1 MLLFLWL
8 VLSFALFVLFH
19 CIIIIFFCFC
29 FFLAKHFTVL
39 PCEMMGKKNAAISI
53 GLLCCNN
60 DFLFLLLLL
69 FPLASH
75 HGPLCSCLGNDF
87 FFFPSRCCWISALVA
102 LVIKTANSVRNERKA
117 PWLISLIYSLKFSS
131 YTLKYWNSIVW
142 TCGGVFANQ
151 TAQVIHFNKKQ
162 KWPEGNGNGD
172 MGYDRS
178 GRKYLFRG
186 KLFIGRVSVTWFH
199 SIDIFRFLNG

>member
-1 MLLFLWL
+1 MLFLWL
-8 VLSFALFVLFH
+8 VLSFTLFVLFH
-19 CIIIIFFCFC
+19 CIIIIIFF
-29 FFLAKHFTVL
+29 FFWLSIL
-39 PCEMMGKKNAAISI
+39 PCCHVKWWVKKMLQFRLAFYVAIMISSS
-53 GLLCCNN
+53 CSSSC
-60 DFLFLLLLL
+60 FLLLLIMVHFVL
-69 FPLASH
+69 VWEMI
-75 HGPLCSCLGNDF
+75 F

-131 YTLKYWNSIVW
+131 YTLKYWDSIVW